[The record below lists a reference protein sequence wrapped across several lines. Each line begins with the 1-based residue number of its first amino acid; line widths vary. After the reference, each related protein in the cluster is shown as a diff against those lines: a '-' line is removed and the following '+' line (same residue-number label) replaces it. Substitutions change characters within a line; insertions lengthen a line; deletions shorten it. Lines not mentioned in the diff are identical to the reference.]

1 MGERTRELLTLLLGD
16 VAIFVVALWL
26 TLLVRYLEIPTA
38 ERLDLHLGPF
48 LLLSGVWLFGFYVAG
63 MYDKHT
69 SLFRTHLVSQIVYTQ
84 VINIVIAAVTFLALP
99 LGIAPKT
106 NLIIYLAVSIVLIT
120 GWRLY
125 LFPRLTPRHTRRAVL
140 IADGEEA
147 IELVDEVNNNPRYSY
162 HFLRIIDQKT
172 ANATPDFSQK
182 LLDLI
187 HREKIEV
194 IVADPHATYVE
205 QVLPNIFQMTFE
217 QFEITF
223 FNFYNM
229 YESTFDRVPLSALRY
244 DWFLAHVSQSKS
256 ILYNTVKRLLDI
268 VGAVILG
275 VIFLLLLPFIAL
287 AIRLEGRGEIFITQ
301 ERLGQYNRRIRVYK
315 LRTMTANQ
323 AASSTWT
330 TEDTKRGNTI
340 TRVGAFLRKT
350 SIDEVPQVWNILKG
364 EMSLI
369 GPRNDILGLAER
381 LAKEIPY
388 YAIRNFVKPG
398 VSGWAQTHQHYMG
411 DNISPQSLEET
422 QMRLAYDLYYVK
434 NKSLLLDL
442 EIALRTVKTLL
453 SRFGIKLRWLR
464 RP

>member
-1 MGERTRELLTLLLGD
+1 
-16 VAIFVVALWL
+16 
-26 TLLVRYLEIPTA
+26 
-38 ERLDLHLGPF
+38 
-48 LLLSGVWLFGFYVAG
+48 
-63 MYDKHT
+63 
-69 SLFRTHLVSQIVYTQ
+69 
-84 VINIVIAAVTFLALP
+84 
-99 LGIAPKT
+99 
-106 NLIIYLAVSIVLIT
+106 
-120 GWRLY
+120 LY